1 MRRLPVHCATVVSLV
16 LLPAC
21 SAQTEPAADASSV
34 AVPSVQ
40 SDVLRLSEVR
50 GSLGVP
56 RDPQVLVSTAAIEF
70 EGRRLAPV
78 DRGHVA
84 PDSLSDHLVGAL
96 YDALV
101 ESAGLPTDRGDAW
114 IRIAADRRITYAALV
129 DVMYTTGRA
138 GWSHFALSVGDPVSG
153 AARLVAP
160 PRFAA
165 GNAVPAPEPPPV
177 RLKLYVA
184 ADAIH
189 VLAPS
194 VSKDEIVALPVSHPE
209 ASLDDLDRWDW
220 EALRNIARAEH
231 GQLPESKTL
240 IVSADPDV
248 SVGAVM
254 QALDITLGPI
264 CDLAEPVQV
273 GQPDPCWFR
282 HVIVVSGT
290 GSAKSSLKSGSGRS
304 HIDKDVVPE
313 VVREHIDEV
322 RECYN
327 DGLARDPT
335 LAGRVAVNF
344 VIGPDGHVV
353 SAAIQQGIGDD
364 GVEQCLIERVKTWKF
379 PAPVGGGNVVI
390 TYPFNFTPN

>member
-1 MRRLPVHCATVVSLV
+1 MHHLPVHCATVVSLV
-16 LLPAC
+16 VLPAC
-21 SAQTEPAADASSV
+21 TAQTEIAADTSLV
-34 AVPSVQ
+34 EVPSVQ
-40 SDVLRLSEVR
+40 PDVLTLSDVR
-50 GSLGVP
+50 GSFGVP
-56 RDPQVLVSTAAIEF
+56 RDPQVIVSTAAIEF

-78 DRGHVA
+78 DRGYVV
-84 PDSLSDHLVGAL
+84 PDSLSNHLVGAL

-101 ESAGLPTDRGDAW
+101 ESAGPPTDRGDAW

-138 GWSHFALSVGDPVSG
+138 GWSHFALSVGDPDSG

-165 GNAVPAPEPPPV
+165 GSAVPAPEPPPV

-194 VSKDEIVALPVSHPE
+194 VSNDEIVAIPVSRPE
-209 ASLDDLDRWDW
+209 ASLDDLERWDW
-220 EALRNIARAEH
+220 EALGHVARAEH
-231 GQLPESKTL
+231 EQLPESKTL

-248 SVGAVM
+248 PVGAVM
-254 QALDITLGPI
+254 QALDTTLGPI
-264 CDLAEPVQV
+264 CDLAQSVQA

-282 HVIVVSGT
+282 HVIVESGT
-290 GSAKSSLKSGSGRS
+290 GSADSSLKSGSGRS
-304 HIDKDVVPE
+304 HVDKDVVRQI
-313 VVREHIDEV
+313 VREHMDQV
-322 RECYN
+322 RGCYN
-327 DGLARDPT
+327 EGLARDPK

-344 VIGPDGHVV
+344 VIGPDGHVI
-353 SAAIQQGIGDD
+353 SATIQQGLGDD
-364 GVEQCLIERVKTWKF
+364 DVDQCLVEHVKTWKF
-379 PAPVGGGNVVI
+379 PAPGGGGNVII

>member
-1 MRRLPVHCATVVSLV
+1 MRRLPARCATVVSLV
-16 LLPAC
+16 VLPAC
-21 SAQTEPAADASSV
+21 SAQTEGTADAISV
-34 AVPSVQ
+34 AVPSVPP
-40 SDVLRLSEVR
+40 DVLTLSHVR
-50 GSLGVP
+50 GSLGAP
-56 RDPQVLVSTAAIEF
+56 RDPQVIVSTAAIEF

-84 PDSLSDHLVGAL
+84 PDSLSDHLVAAL

-101 ESAGLPTDRGDAW
+101 ESAGPPTDRGDAW

-129 DVMYTTGRA
+129 DVMYTTSRA
-138 GWSHFALSVGDPVSG
+138 GWSHFALGVGDPDSG

-194 VSKDEIVALPVSHPE
+194 VSKDEIVVLPVSRPE

-220 EALRNIARAEH
+220 EALRHVARAEH
-231 GQLPESKTL
+231 DQLPESKTL

-248 SVGAVM
+248 PVGAVM
-254 QALDITLGPI
+254 QALDTTLGPT
-264 CDLAEPVQV
+264 CDLAEPFQA

-282 HVIVVSGT
+282 HVIIESGT
-290 GSAKSSLKSGSGRS
+290 GSAESSLKSGSGRP
-304 HIDKDVVPE
+304 HVDKDVVRE
-313 VVREHIDEV
+313 IVREHIDEV
-322 RECYN
+322 RGCYN
-327 DGLARDPT
+327 EGLARDPE

-353 SAAIQQGIGDD
+353 SATVQQGLGDD
-364 GVEQCLIERVKTWKF
+364 GVDQCLVEHVKTWKF
-379 PAPVGGGNVVI
+379 PAPGGSGNVII